1 MKFYDKDSKSA
12 YNSQYEAQR
21 IAFGPVIFQA
31 SKVMR
36 DIGILEC
43 IEASNQVG
51 ITLEEIAKKLDLPIY
66 GTRVLLE
73 AGLGIGLV
81 YLKEKNYVLTN
92 VGYYILNDKMTRV
105 NMDFTHDVNYLGTF
119 YLEEAIKT
127 GTPAGLKVLGD
138 WPTIYQGL
146 TVLPPHIQKSWYD
159 FDHYYSDMAFP
170 EVLPIFFKN
179 NPKKI
184 MDIGGN
190 TGKWSLMCAQ
200 YAKDNNLDSKITIVD
215 LQLQLN
221 KAAVNIK
228 ERGFENVVS
237 GYPTDMLD
245 PSLPLP
251 KGSDAVWMSQFLD
264 CFSEDQIVAILQKIY
279 NSIDDNGFVYILETY
294 WDRQKFSTSAF
305 CLQQISLYF
314 TCLANGNSQ
323 IYHSENMIN
332 CIKKANFTIVEDL
345 DNIGLSHTLFKCKKN

>member
-200 YAKDNNLDSKITIVD
+200 
-215 LQLQLN
+215 
-221 KAAVNIK
+221 
-228 ERGFENVVS
+228 
-237 GYPTDMLD
+237 
-245 PSLPLP
+245 
-251 KGSDAVWMSQFLD
+251 
-264 CFSEDQIVAILQKIY
+264 
-279 NSIDDNGFVYILETY
+279 
-294 WDRQKFSTSAF
+294 
-305 CLQQISLYF
+305 
-314 TCLANGNSQ
+314 
-323 IYHSENMIN
+323 
-332 CIKKANFTIVEDL
+332 
-345 DNIGLSHTLFKCKKN
+345 

>member
-1 MKFYDKDSKSA
+1 
-12 YNSQYEAQR
+12 
-21 IAFGPVIFQA
+21 V
-31 SKVMR
+31 
-36 DIGILEC
+36 
-43 IEASNQVG
+43 
-51 ITLEEIAKKLDLPIY
+51 
-66 GTRVLLE
+66 
-73 AGLGIGLV
+73 
-81 YLKEKNYVLTN
+81 
-92 VGYYILNDKMTRV
+92 
-105 NMDFTHDVNYLGTF
+105 H
-119 YLEEAIKT
+119 
-127 GTPAGLKVLGD
+127 
-138 WPTIYQGL
+138 
-146 TVLPPHIQKSWYD
+146 
-159 FDHYYSDMAFP
+159 
-170 EVLPIFFKN
+170 
-179 NPKKI
+179 
-184 MDIGGN
+184 
-190 TGKWSLMCAQ
+190 
-200 YAKDNNLDSKITIVD
+200 NNLDSKITIVD